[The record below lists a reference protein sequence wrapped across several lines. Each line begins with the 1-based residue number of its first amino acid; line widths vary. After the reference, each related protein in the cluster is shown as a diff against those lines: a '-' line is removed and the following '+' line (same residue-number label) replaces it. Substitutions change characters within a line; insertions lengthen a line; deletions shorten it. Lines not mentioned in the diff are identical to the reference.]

1 MKGETNRVK
10 RKRYKFRTA
19 QRINRKYKDRLF
31 RFVFQDKKDLLE
43 LYNAINGTDY
53 QDAEMLEI
61 NTLEDVLYLG
71 MKNDLSFLLCDT
83 MNLYE
88 HQSTWNENMPLRGLL
103 YFAELYQRYLEENG
117 YRLTGT
123 GRRLPLPFPRYV
135 VFYNGTKEEPDQM
148 QLLLSDSFQSQGKDE
163 LPSLECR
170 AVVLN
175 INYGH
180 NQAIME
186 RCRRLKDYSEFIEE
200 IRRNL
205 RAGMVLEDAVEQG
218 IEACMNRGILEDILR
233 KSKMEV
239 RKMLLTEYDEKAER
253 EYLRKEAIEMG
264 LEEGRAMG
272 LEQGLEQGLQQGLEQ
287 GLQQGLEQGLQQG
300 LEQGLQQGIQ
310 QGIQKGI
317 CAFIL
322 DNLEENIP
330 KKRILSK
337 LERRFFLTS
346 EQAREYFEKYGRE
359 EQ

>member
-1 MKGETNRVK
+1 MSD
-10 RKRYKFRTA
+10 KRYKIKTA
-19 QRINRKYKDRLF
+19 QKINRKYKDRLF
-31 RFVFQDKKDLLE
+31 RFVFRDKKDLLE

-53 QDAEMLEI
+53 HDAEELEV

-71 MKNDLSFLLCDT
+71 MKNDMSFLLDT
-83 MNLYE
+83 SMSLYE

-135 VFYNGTKEEPDQM
+135 VFYNGTKEEPDQT
-148 QLLLSDSFQSQGKDE
+148 QLLLSDSFKGVE
-163 LPSLECR
+163 GEVPSLECR

-218 IEACMNRGILEDILR
+218 INACMERGILSDILS

-239 RKMLLTEYDEKAER
+239 RKMLLTEYDERAER
-253 EYLRKEAIEMG
+253 EYLRKEAIEIG
-264 LEEGRAMG
+264 LEEG
-272 LEQGLEQGLQQGLEQ
+272 LEQG
-287 GLQQGLEQGLQQG
+287 
-300 LEQGLQQGIQ
+300 IS
-310 QGIQKGI
+310 I
-317 CAFIL
+317 FIL
-322 DNLEENIP
+322 DNLEEKVP
-330 KKRILSK
+330 RERILAK
-337 LERRFFLTS
+337 LERRFSLTP
-346 EQAREYFEKYGRE
+346 EQAEQYFEKYAKAE
-359 EQ
+359 K

>member
-1 MKGETNRVK
+1 MERAVEEGAGAYECRFLILRTGYQKRIMKGGTNRVK
-10 RKRYKFRTA
+10 IKRYKFRTA
-19 QRINRKYKDRLF
+19 QRINHKYKDRLF
-31 RFVFQDKKDLLE
+31 RFVFQNKKDLLE

-53 QDAEMLEI
+53 QDEEELEI
-61 NTLEDVLYLG
+61 NTLENVLYLS

-123 GRRLPLPFPRYV
+123 GRRLLLPFPRYV

-148 QLLLSDSFQSQGKDE
+148 QLLLSDSFQKQGKDE
-163 LPSLECR
+163 LPGLECR

-218 IEACMNRGILEDILR
+218 IEACIRRGILEDILR

-253 EYLRKEAIEMG
+253 EYLRKEAVEMG
-264 LEEGRAMG
+264 LEEGR
-272 LEQGLEQGLQQGLEQ
+272 EQGLQE
-287 GLQQGLEQGLQQG
+287 
-300 LEQGLQQGIQ
+300 
-310 QGIQKGI
+310 GI

-322 DNLEENIP
+322 DNLEENVP
-330 KKRILSK
+330 KERILSK
-337 LERRFFLTS
+337 LERRFSLTP
-346 EQAREYFEKYGRE
+346 EQAEEYFEKYGRE
-359 EQ
+359 EQQAR